1 MPSLILIVED
11 EPAQAEVLSYNLK
24 AEGYRVNLAG
34 DGEEALLMIEE
45 EKPDLVVLDWMLP
58 HVSGIEVCRR
68 LQSNPTTKT
77 LPVIML
83 TARGEEADKVRGL
96 ETGADDFV
104 VKPYSPKEIIA
115 RVRAVLRRAAGGID
129 EDRLESGTIIMD
141 LAQHKVTRNK
151 VPVHLGP
158 TEFRL
163 LKALMEKPGRV
174 FSREQL
180 LDRAWGRNIY
190 VELRTVDVH
199 IRRLRH
205 ALGSEESGDIIRTVR
220 GSGYAFEEAME
231 R

>member
-24 AEGYRVNLAG
+24 AEGYRVNLAD

-68 LQSNPTTKT
+68 LQSNPVTKS

-83 TARGEEADKVRGL
+83 TARGEESDKVRGL

-115 RVRAVLRRAAGGID
+115 RVRAVLRRASGGID
-129 EDRLESGTIIMD
+129 EDRLESGTIVMD
-141 LAQHKVTRNK
+141 LAQHKVTRNE

-220 GSGYAFEEAME
+220 GSGYAFEESLE